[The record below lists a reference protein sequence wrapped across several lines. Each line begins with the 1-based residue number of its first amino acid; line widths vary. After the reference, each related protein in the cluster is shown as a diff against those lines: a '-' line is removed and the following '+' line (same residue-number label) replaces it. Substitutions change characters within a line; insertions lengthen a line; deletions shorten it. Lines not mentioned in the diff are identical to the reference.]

1 MNTLKRLLHQ
11 LHWPSLVWALIATV
25 ILAVMIVVGSR
36 NLADFDAALIG
47 YTFGCL
53 FAWFGVVYRYCVWL
67 SKPPTRRYWHRG
79 WQLLFSPSLW
89 RLGERARLLVG
100 GIWTKLIAQTFILER
115 GRSRWIGHMLL
126 AWGVFLGFAVT
137 FPLVFGWI
145 HFQQNQIEPHQTYR
159 VMFFGF
165 PTMTIPLTGLMSWSI
180 FHALVISSVMV
191 IAGVMIVMWRRMFD
205 LGAVAVERFARDL
218 LPLIML
224 FGIAAS
230 GLLLWVSYE
239 WFNGQFYNALAIF
252 HAITVIA
259 FLVYLPFGKF
269 FHIFQRPASLG
280 VEFYRAVG
288 EMGQP
293 AVCPVT
299 GDAFAS
305 QMQTNDLRHVL
316 PELGF
321 NYEPVGGRNAAAGV
335 ATTPPITTTGATGE
349 SALHSEI
356 TMNSDATSAAQTDP
370 AEDSSGRPAEPV
382 RVPAWNEISPTG
394 RRMLIG
400 RAHNAVRR
408 GNFD

>member
-1 MNTLKRLLHQ
+1 MFRRLLNQ
-11 LHWPSLVWALIATV
+11 LYWPAVFWGVVATI
-25 ILAVMIVVGSR
+25 ILAVLIIVGSR
-36 NLADFDAALIG
+36 NLADFDAALVG
-47 YTFGCL
+47 YTFACL
-53 FAWFGVVYRYCVWL
+53 FALFGTVYRYVVWL

-79 WQLLFSPSLW
+79 WQLVFAPSLW
-89 RLGERARLLVG
+89 RLGERARMLVG
-100 GIWTKLIAQTFILER
+100 GIWHKIVFQSFIIPR
-115 GRSRWIGHMLL
+115 GRKRWLGHMLL
-126 AWGVFLGFAVT
+126 AWGVFLGFAIT

-145 HFQQNQIEPHQTYR
+145 HFQQAAIEPEQRYR

-165 PTMTIPLTGLMSWSI
+165 PTMTIRLSGLISWSI
-180 FHALVISSVMV
+180 FHGLVISSFMVM
-191 IAGVMIVMWRRMFD
+191 AGVMIVMWRRMFD
-205 LGAVAVERFARDL
+205 LGAVAVERFGRDL

-224 FGIAAS
+224 FAVAAS
-230 GLLLWVSYE
+230 GMLLWISYE

-259 FLVYLPFGKF
+259 FLVYLPFGKL

-288 EMGQP
+288 EMGEP

-299 GDAFAS
+299 GESFAS

-321 NYEPVGGRNAAAGV
+321 NYEPAPTEDGQPELT
-335 ATTPPITTTGATGE
+335 ATRTGARSDTE
-349 SALHSEI
+349 LHSEI
-356 TMNSDATSAAQTDP
+356 TMANDSTGAAQSP
-370 AEDSSGRPAEPV
+370 PRPDTRAGGPPV

-408 GNFD
+408 GKFD